1 MSKQTISKQTTAIA
15 VREWGYLVGG
25 EFRTDGKPFEVR
37 SPYDDSLVGV
47 TFRPPEDHLE
57 EAVKQAESGFKT
69 LAALPTYQRAEL
81 LRGISAGLEARREEL
96 IRVLALEAGKPRKAG
111 SVEVDRAIFN
121 FRHAA
126 EEAQRIENDFV
137 ALDLLPAGKGRW
149 GVIRRFPIGPIL
161 AITPFN
167 FPLNLVGH
175 KIAPAL
181 AVGNSVV
188 QKPAT
193 KTPLCSLILAE
204 IAQEAGVPAGGL
216 NVVPCFGSQAEKLAR
231 DERFKLLTFTGSAE
245 IGWGLKS
252 KVGKKRVALEL
263 GGNAGVIIHSDAD
276 VDFAAER
283 CAMGG
288 FSYAGQSC
296 ISVQRIFVHRP
307 IWDRFSDGFTER
319 VRALQVGDPL
329 DDKTD
334 VGPMISLDDAKRVE
348 AWVNEAAEGG
358 AKVLTGG
365 KRDGAVCAPT
375 VLTGTLPSMR
385 VNCFEVFAPVVT
397 MEPYDDFEQALAL
410 VNDSNFGLQAGVFTS
425 DVNALFR
432 AFGELEVGGVI
443 ANDVPTFRADHMP
456 YGGVKDSGTGRE
468 GARYAIEEM
477 TERKILVLNLR

>member
-1 MSKQTISKQTTAIA
+1 MSKQATAVK
-15 VREWGYLVGG
+15 VREWGYPVGG
-25 EFRTDGKPFEVR
+25 EVRKSGQPFEIR

-47 TFRPPEDHLE
+47 TFRPTETDLED
-57 EAVKQAESGFKT
+57 AVQAAEGAFPTMAK
-69 LAALPTYQRAEL
+69 LPTYQRAEM
-81 LRGISAGLEARREEL
+81 LRKISAGLEARREEL
-96 IRVLALEAGKPRKAG
+96 IGMLALEAGKPRKAG
-111 SVEVDRAIFN
+111 SVEVGRAIFN
-121 FRHAA
+121 FRNAS

-137 ALDLLPAGKGRW
+137 ALDLLPAAQGRW
-149 GVIRRFPIGPIL
+149 GVIRRFPIGPVL

-204 IAQEAGVPAGGL
+204 IAQQAGVPAGAL
-216 NVVPCFGSQAEKLAR
+216 NVVPCSGARAEKLVQ
-231 DERFKLLTFTGSAE
+231 DERFKLFTFTGSAD

-252 KVGKKRVALEL
+252 KAGKKRVTLEL

-283 CAMGG
+283 CALGG

-307 IWDRFSDGFTER
+307 IWDRFSAAFTDR

-348 AWVNEAAEGG
+348 AWVTEAAEGG

-365 KRDGAVCAPT
+365 KRDGAVYAPT
-375 VLTGTLPSMR
+375 VLTGTQPSMR

-397 MEPYDDFEQALAL
+397 MEPYDDFEQALAS
-410 VNDSNFGLQAGVFTS
+410 VNDSSFGLQAGVFTS
-425 DVNALFR
+425 DVKRLFR

-443 ANDVPTFRADHMP
+443 ANDVPTFRVDHMP

-477 TERKILVLNLR
+477 TERKILVLNLG